1 MTGCP
6 RIRVLVVDD
15 DARVRTALR
24 HLLDD
29 ATGLQCLAV
38 DSGQAMR
45 LVMWGSTVTDV
56 AVVDMPSVS
65 KASSALVE
73 RLAGLMPVVVVS
85 MSGST
90 RVAALAAGALRFV
103 EKDGDAGAL
112 VAAIRSAADERPEFL
127 APRTG
132 PCQNVALDEQQ
143 PEVAPT
149 PGPSGE
155 GHADARIQSR
165 FGIGSPGRR

>member
-1 MTGCP
+1 MTGAP

-15 DARVRTALR
+15 DVRVRNALR

-45 LVMWGSTVTDV
+45 LVIWGSTVTDV
-56 AVVDMPSVS
+56 AVVDMPS
-65 KASSALVE
+65 ASSTRSALVE

-90 RVAALAAGALRFV
+90 RIAALAAGALHFV
-103 EKDGDAGAL
+103 EKDGDAAAL
-112 VAAIRSAADERPEFL
+112 VSAIRSAVGEGPELL
-127 APRTG
+127 ARRAGPR
-132 PCQNVALDEQQ
+132 QNVALDEQQ
-143 PEVAPT
+143 PDAAPAPGPNGEVA
-149 PGPSGE
+149 
-155 GHADARIQSR
+155 R
-165 FGIGSPGRR
+165 